1 MQFSDTIRTFL
12 EVWIENEADEDHKRQ
27 IQTLLGTEEFVMFFK
42 KDGGAPGGF
51 VYGGT
56 EDSRL
61 TFAKIKNP
69 DEDTSDEW
77 VKDANFMA
85 VNLTKALKGSKVH
98 NLFSKKDIKSIE
110 IIDRE
115 EAEKLLL
122 KQAKNKKIE
131 AEKIEPTKDD
141 PQQPIGTI
149 QIKDKK

>member
-1 MQFSDTIRTFL
+1 MQFSDTIKTFL
-12 EVWIENEADEDHKRQ
+12 EVWVENEADEDHKRQ
-27 IQTLLGTEEFVMFFK
+27 IQTLLSTEEFVMFFK
-42 KDGGAPGGF
+42 KDGSI
-51 VYGGT
+51 YGGT

-69 DEDTSDEW
+69 DEETSDEW

-98 NLFSKKDIKSIE
+98 NLFSKKDVKTIE

-115 EAEKLLL
+115 EAENLLL

-131 AEKIEPTKDD
+131 AEKIEPTKED